1 MTPTSPTP
9 IPVPVSGAERLL
21 SSLAG
26 ILSARVV
33 ADRQGRIEEIHVL
46 ADPDLHPKQVVRNVE
61 SALRAGLG
69 IEIDRRV
76 VSVAQV
82 RSGDGLPEGLA
93 PAAAGASTAAAQPRP
108 GTAPA
113 TSGRQRFIFV
123 GFDARA
129 STSHQTVC
137 QVTLRRGPITFS
149 GTGEGVATPLG
160 RTTAA
165 ARAVFAALA
174 DARGLDDLALE
185 GTALVEVH
193 GRTYVLVAA
202 HGLAGRSSVTLAGV
216 APLFRSPEEAAILA
230 SLQATNRWVERS

>member
-9 IPVPVSGAERLL
+9 IPVSGAERLL

-46 ADPDLHPKQVVRNVE
+46 ADPSLHPKQVVRNVE

-69 IEIDRRV
+69 IEVDRRV

-82 RSGDGLPEGLA
+82 RSGDRLPEGLA
-93 PAAAGASTAAAQPRP
+93 PATAGGSTAAAQPRTGSAPQVP
-108 GTAPA
+108 GQ
-113 TSGRQRFIFV
+113 QRFVFV
-123 GFDARA
+123 GFDVRSSA
-129 STSHQTVC
+129 SHEAVC
-137 QVTLRRGPITFS
+137 QVTLRRGPTTFS
-149 GTGEGVATPLG
+149 GKGEGIATPLG

-165 ARAVFAALA
+165 ARAVLTALT
-174 DARGLDDLALE
+174 DARGLNDLALE

-230 SLQATNRWVERS
+230 ALQATNRWVERS